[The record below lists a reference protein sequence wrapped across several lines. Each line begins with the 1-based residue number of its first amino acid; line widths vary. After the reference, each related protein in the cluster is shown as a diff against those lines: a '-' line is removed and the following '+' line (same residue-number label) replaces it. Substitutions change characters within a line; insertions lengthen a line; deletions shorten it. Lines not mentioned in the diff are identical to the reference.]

1 MSDAFQITGM
11 NPHFKEIKSVPIPY
25 NKGFYGNCK
34 LDIRLDEEIKAKAE
48 KASALLGLKS
58 LTEYVV
64 RLMDEDS
71 TKVLSEHESITVEAN
86 IFDQFMAASVPLPN
100 KKYPICSFYS
110 IAPSSIS
117 RDTLPQAMAKKLP
130 RYPIPVFLLA
140 QLAVHK
146 EFHGSGL
153 GKVSLIKAL
162 EYLWEINS
170 HMRAY
175 AIVVDCLTEQAESF
189 YAKYGFDVLCEI
201 NGRVR
206 MFIPM
211 KTVSQLFT

>member
-1 MSDAFQITGM
+1 
-11 NPHFKEIKSVPIPY
+11 
-25 NKGFYGNCK
+25 
-34 LDIRLDEEIKAKAE
+34 LD
-48 KASALLGLKS
+48 KS
-58 LTEYVV
+58 LHDRVSFDCGERELNDFIQT
-64 RLMDEDS
+64 RAAKHMQAGIS
-71 TKVLSEHESITVEAN
+71 RTMVLP
-86 IFDQFMAASVPLPN
+86 ASVPLPN

-117 RDTLPQAMAKKLP
+117 RDTLPQSMAKKLP

-146 EFHGSGL
+146 EFHGNGL

-162 EYLWEINS
+162 EYLWEINA

-189 YAKYGFDVLCEI
+189 YRKYGFEVLCEI

-211 KTVSQLFT
+211 KTVAQLFS

>member
-1 MSDAFQITGM
+1 MSYSKVFEELDKSQHDRALFDCGE
-11 NPHFKEIKSVPIPY
+11 KELNDFIHTQAAKHMQAGISRTLCC
-25 NKGFYGNCK
+25 GFG
-34 LDIRLDEEIKAKAE
+34 
-48 KASALLGLKS
+48 
-58 LTEYVV
+58 
-64 RLMDEDS
+64 
-71 TKVLSEHESITVEAN
+71 VLP
-86 IFDQFMAASVPLPN
+86 ASVPLPN
-100 KKYPICSFYS
+100 QKYPICSFYT

-117 RDTLPQAMAKKLP
+117 RDTLPQSMAKKLP

-146 EFHGSGL
+146 VFHGSGL

-162 EYLWEINS
+162 EYLWEINA

-189 YAKYGFDVLCEI
+189 YAKYGFEILCEI

-206 MFIPM
+206 MFISM
-211 KTVSQLFT
+211 KTVGLLFV